1 MVEVMTLVLLSDD
14 VDGLFGFLVAAV
26 GGLCGFKL
34 FEAWLGESLLVNRVR
49 DTTGMLAVS
58 AFDTFSDNVLL
69 SLGESIHR
77 TELLVTFR

>member
-1 MVEVMTLVLLSDD
+1 MVEVVTLVLLGDD
-14 VDGLFGFLVAAV
+14 VDGLFGFLVATV
-26 GGLCGFKL
+26 GTLCGFEL
-34 FEAWLGESLLVNRVR
+34 FEAWLGESLLVDRVR
-49 DTTGMLAVS
+49 DARSMLAVS